1 MALDNFAACLR
12 RDDLE
17 AVIREIAQPVFGEC
31 KIAVTNSRP
40 ADLDVDSPTEDF
52 FKGERS
58 LVICHILVPD
68 SGSAR
73 AQGEA
78 FLEALRENRIKLY
91 MLDVYHTDL
100 SQYAA
105 VDRETPE
112 DYRLWMDVH
121 RDDRT
126 GKYVAE
132 WRDW

>member
-1 MALDNFAACLR
+1 MDNFAARFR

-40 ADLDVDSPTEDF
+40 ADLDVDSSTEDF

-105 VDRETPE
+105 VDREKPE

>member
-1 MALDNFAACLR
+1 MDNFAARFR

-105 VDRETPE
+105 VDREKPE

>member
-1 MALDNFAACLR
+1 M
-12 RDDLE
+12 
-17 AVIREIAQPVFGEC
+17 PEC
-31 KIAVTNSRP
+31 KITVTSSRP
-40 ADLDVDSPTEDF
+40 ADLDADSPIEDF
-52 FKGERS
+52 SKGERK
-58 LVICHILVPD
+58 LFICRILVPV

-73 AQGEA
+73 TQGEA
-78 FLEALRENRIKLY
+78 YLEALRENRIRLY

-105 VDRETPE
+105 VDREKPE